1 MEFFDRSFEK
11 CLFLI
16 IKGNNKNNYN
26 NNMEEQWKQIKDYP
40 NYEASDLGRIRNK
53 KTKRI
58 ISAHIQNSGY
68 TTVCLSNKGITKTLC
83 VHRLVLTAFEPKDN
97 ANKLDVHHKDYDKT
111 NNRLDNLEW
120 TTRKQNLLYGTG
132 PNELRI
138 LESILHNA
146 IKKAL
151 HQWYDKL
158 LNVKIT
164 KECWTE
170 EVVNNAIEQA
180 NNLFLEKN
188 KPID

>member
-1 MEFFDRSFEK
+1 
-11 CLFLI
+11 
-16 IKGNNKNNYN
+16 
-26 NNMEEQWKQIKDYP
+26 MEEQWKQIKDYP

-120 TTRKQNLLYGTG
+120 TTVSGNMQYSINRGRFQRTEKWRKNLKWTLDKVLGKSIIGT
-132 PNELRI
+132 NETTG
-138 LESILHNA
+138 ETVFY
-146 IKKAL
+146 KAL
-151 HQWYDKL
+151 NDCANDGFQPSCVSNCCTGKRKHHLGFTWRFA
-158 LNVKIT
+158 N
-164 KECWTE
+164 
-170 EVVNNAIEQA
+170 EV
-180 NNLFLEKN
+180 
-188 KPID
+188 